1 MALVSETFN
10 ALVDWND
17 PLVAQERDL
26 AAAAAPPAP
35 LRNPF
40 AKPLFKSDADRRAFQ
55 DGPFMRALRHS
66 KIILRDRE
74 ADRRRREEEAAEHE
88 MLSFLSAETS
98 CRKEHRERE
107 VYASH
112 RRMQAKNA

>member
-55 DGPFMRALRHS
+55 DGPFMRALRNS

-74 ADRRRREEEAAEHE
+74 ADRRQRRADRDPEFAPRDDDYDAEPVQP
-88 MLSFLSAETS
+88 SV
-98 CRKEHRERE
+98 ERQE
-107 VYASH
+107 CFFA
-112 RRMQAKNA
+112 